1 MARGVLGLRVMK
13 PEKPT
18 ERDANQGEGNR
29 FAARHYNDQLREF
42 VAASQVEPAARAAK
56 SYVEHRPED
65 AARAERKAR
74 RGPQTHITLD
84 EMVAK
89 GRTVVE
95 RVRPILDRAVGKLR
109 ARFGRK

>member
-1 MARGVLGLRVMK
+1 MN

-29 FAARHYNDQLREF
+29 VAARRYNDQLHEF
-42 VAASQVEPAARAAK
+42 VAGGKVEPAARAAE
-56 SYVEHRPED
+56 SYVEQRPEE
-65 AARAERKAR
+65 AARAERKAK
-74 RGPQTHITLD
+74 RGPHTHVTLD

-89 GRTVVE
+89 SRTVVE
-95 RVRPILDRAVGKLR
+95 RVRPLVDRAVGKLR